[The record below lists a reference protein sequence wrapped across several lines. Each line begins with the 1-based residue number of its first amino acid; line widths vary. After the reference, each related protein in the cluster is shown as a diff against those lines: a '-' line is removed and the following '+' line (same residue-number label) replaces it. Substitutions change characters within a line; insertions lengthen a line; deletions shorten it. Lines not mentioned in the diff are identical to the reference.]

1 MSSTSSHPTSTARH
15 KSAAPSAPR
24 RVVINTRPVE
34 RAAPLTQHLQAAGL
48 SVVEIPMLTLQP
60 RPITDADMALMR
72 QWFAGDYQALVIV
85 SPTAAAAGL
94 AVWQALAREHHGQ
107 HSERNGDKQN
117 NESQNNES
125 QNNES
130 QNNESQKTTERQNLS
145 APSHLIAV
153 GEATAAV
160 LNEAKIKA
168 ASYHVLQP
176 RVANNEGMLA
186 MPEIDSLQAG
196 DKLLVWRGLGGRRLL
211 VNTLQARGV
220 HIDSIAW
227 YERIMPH
234 EACTQYNQW
243 LQQFA
248 TAASLPSS
256 PSTTLAS
263 APEPA
268 VPAAPSTAQHPKPIP
283 KQSKPVVIISSA
295 TAFEH
300 WRQVVSQGKRQAN
313 DETSAED
320 TVKQPLADSTGADGL
335 PKLKLSDFA
344 YVVLGERLANM
355 VADEQLSY
363 WRVEDLAPATI
374 LAAISA

>member
-15 KSAAPSAPR
+15 KSAVPSAPT

-34 RAAPLTQHLQAAGL
+34 RAAPLTQYLQAAGL

-94 AVWQALAREHHGQ
+94 AVWQALARERHAQ
-107 HSERNGDKQN
+107 HSETNGDK
-117 NESQNNES
+117 
-125 QNNES
+125 

-234 EACTQYNQW
+234 EACRQYNQW
-243 LQQFA
+243 LQQFS
-248 TAASLPSS
+248 TAASVPSPLS
-256 PSTTLAS
+256 S
-263 APEPA
+263 EA
-268 VPAAPSTAQHPKPIP
+268 VPAAPSTAQHPQPIP

-295 TAFEH
+295 TAFEY

-313 DETSAED
+313 DETSVED
-320 TVKQPLADSTGADGL
+320 TIKQPLADSTGADGL

>member
-15 KSAAPSAPR
+15 KSAAPSAPT

-60 RPITDADMALMR
+60 RPTTDADMALMR

-94 AVWQALAREHHGQ
+94 AVWQALARERHAQ
-107 HSERNGDKQN
+107 HSETNGDNQN
-117 NESQNNES
+117 D
-125 QNNES
+125 
-130 QNNESQKTTERQNLS
+130 ESQKTTERQNLS

-234 EACTQYNQW
+234 EAYRQYNQW
-243 LQQFA
+243 LQQFS
-248 TAASLPSS
+248 TAASVPSPLS
-256 PSTTLAS
+256 S
-263 APEPA
+263 EA

-300 WRQVVSQGKRQAN
+300 WRQVISQGKRQAT

>member
-15 KSAAPSAPR
+15 KSAAPSAPA

-60 RPITDADMALMR
+60 RPTTDADMALMR

-94 AVWQALAREHHGQ
+94 AVWQALARECHAQ
-107 HSERNGDKQN
+107 HSETNGDNQN
-117 NESQNNES
+117 D
-125 QNNES
+125 
-130 QNNESQKTTERQNLS
+130 ESQKTTERQTLS

-256 PSTTLAS
+256 PSSTLAS

-268 VPAAPSTAQHPKPIP
+268 EPAAPSTAQHPQPIP

-300 WRQVVSQGKRQAN
+300 WRQVVSQGTRQAT
-313 DETSAED
+313 DETSAKD
-320 TVKQPLADSTGADGL
+320 TAKQPLADSTGADGL

>member
-1 MSSTSSHPTSTARH
+1 MSSTSSHPTPTARH
-15 KSAAPSAPR
+15 KSAAPSAPT

-60 RPITDADMALMR
+60 RPTTDADMALMR

-94 AVWQALAREHHGQ
+94 AVWQALARERHAQ
-107 HSERNGDKQN
+107 HSETNGDNQN
-117 NESQNNES
+117 D
-125 QNNES
+125 
-130 QNNESQKTTERQNLS
+130 ESQKTTERQNLS

-234 EACTQYNQW
+234 EAYRQYNQW
-243 LQQFA
+243 LQQFS
-248 TAASLPSS
+248 TAASVPSPLS
-256 PSTTLAS
+256 S
-263 APEPA
+263 EA

-300 WRQVVSQGKRQAN
+300 WRQVISQGKRQAT

>member
-15 KSAAPSAPR
+15 KSAAPSAPT

-34 RAAPLTQHLQAAGL
+34 RAAPLTQYLQAAGL

-94 AVWQALAREHHGQ
+94 AVWQALARERHTQ
-107 HSERNGDKQN
+107 HSETNGDK
-117 NESQNNES
+117 

-234 EACTQYNQW
+234 EACRQYNQW
-243 LQQFA
+243 LQQFS
-248 TAASLPSS
+248 TAASVPSPLS
-256 PSTTLAS
+256 S
-263 APEPA
+263 EA

-335 PKLKLSDFA
+335 TKLKLSDFA

>member
-1 MSSTSSHPTSTARH
+1 MSSTSSHPTPTARH
-15 KSAAPSAPR
+15 KSAAPSAPT
-24 RVVINTRPVE
+24 RVVINTRQVD

-60 RPITDADMALMR
+60 RPTTDADMALMR

-94 AVWQALAREHHGQ
+94 AVWQALARERHAQ
-107 HSERNGDKQN
+107 HSETNGDNQN
-117 NESQNNES
+117 D
-125 QNNES
+125 
-130 QNNESQKTTERQNLS
+130 ESQKTTERQNLS

-234 EACTQYNQW
+234 EAYRQYNQW
-243 LQQFA
+243 LQQFS
-248 TAASLPSS
+248 TAASVPSPLS
-256 PSTTLAS
+256 S
-263 APEPA
+263 EA

-300 WRQVVSQGKRQAN
+300 WRQVISQGKRQAT

>member
-15 KSAAPSAPR
+15 KSAAPSAPT

-34 RAAPLTQHLQAAGL
+34 RAAPLTQYLQAAGL

-94 AVWQALAREHHGQ
+94 AVWQALTRERHTQ
-107 HSERNGDKQN
+107 HSETNGDK
-117 NESQNNES
+117 

-234 EACTQYNQW
+234 EAYRQYNQW
-243 LQQFA
+243 LQQFS
-248 TAASLPSS
+248 TAASVLSALSS
-256 PSTTLAS
+256 
-263 APEPA
+263 EA

-283 KQSKPVVIISSA
+283 KHSKPVVIISSA

-320 TVKQPLADSTGADGL
+320 TVKQPLPGSTGTDGL
-335 PKLKLSDFA
+335 PKLKLSDFT

>member
-1 MSSTSSHPTSTARH
+1 
-15 KSAAPSAPR
+15 
-24 RVVINTRPVE
+24 
-34 RAAPLTQHLQAAGL
+34 
-48 SVVEIPMLTLQP
+48 
-60 RPITDADMALMR
+60 MR

-94 AVWQALAREHHGQ
+94 AVWQALARERHAQ
-107 HSERNGDKQN
+107 HSETNGDK
-117 NESQNNES
+117 
-125 QNNES
+125 

-211 VNTLQARGV
+211 VNTLQARCV

-234 EACTQYNQW
+234 EACSNTISGYISFLRQ
-243 LQQFA
+243 LLCLAPIIRSKQQRQ
-248 TAASLPSS
+248 
-256 PSTTLAS
+256 
-263 APEPA
+263 APL
-268 VPAAPSTAQHPKPIP
+268 SIQPIP
-283 KQSKPVVIISSA
+283 NSPNRSLSLVVPPPLSIGGKWSVKVSDKQMM
-295 TAFEH
+295 
-300 WRQVVSQGKRQAN
+300 RR
-313 DETSAED
+313 
-320 TVKQPLADSTGADGL
+320 
-335 PKLKLSDFA
+335 
-344 YVVLGERLANM
+344 VLRML
-355 VADEQLSY
+355 
-363 WRVEDLAPATI
+363 
-374 LAAISA
+374 

>member
-1 MSSTSSHPTSTARH
+1 MSSTSSHSKPTARH
-15 KSAAPSAPR
+15 KSAASSAPT

-34 RAAPLTQHLQAAGL
+34 RAAPLTQYLQAAGL

-107 HSERNGDKQN
+107 HSERNGDKQKN
-117 NESQNNES
+117 A
-125 QNNES
+125 S

-160 LNEAKIKA
+160 LNEEKIKA

-234 EACTQYNQW
+234 EACRQYNQW
-243 LQQFA
+243 LQQFSTVA
-248 TAASLPSS
+248 PVPSPLS
-256 PSTTLAS
+256 S
-263 APEPA
+263 EA

-363 WRVEDLAPATI
+363 WRVENLAPATI

>member
-15 KSAAPSAPR
+15 KSAAPSAPT

-34 RAAPLTQHLQAAGL
+34 RAAPLTQYLQAAGL

-94 AVWQALAREHHGQ
+94 AVWQALARERHTQ
-107 HSERNGDKQN
+107 HSETNGDKQN
-117 NESQNNES
+117 NESQD
-125 QNNES
+125 
-130 QNNESQKTTERQNLS
+130 NESQKTTERQNLS

-211 VNTLQARGV
+211 VKTLQARGV

-227 YERIMPH
+227 YERIMPY
-234 EACTQYNQW
+234 EACRQYNQW
-243 LQQFA
+243 LQQFS
-248 TAASLPSS
+248 TAASVPSPLS
-256 PSTTLAS
+256 SEAI
-263 APEPA
+263 
-268 VPAAPSTAQHPKPIP
+268 PAAPSTAQHPKPIP
-283 KQSKPVVIISSA
+283 KQSQPVVIISSA

-335 PKLKLSDFA
+335 PKVKLSDFA
-344 YVVLGERLANM
+344 YVVLGERLANI